1 MPNTPNSLMPF
12 FDCPVAKFGTW
23 LRQLKLTC
31 GNTCINSSLASAWGL
46 IKSLNVFDPGPGS
59 WATCAICRTFGET
72 GHSSPNRPPQDCRH
86 IDQTRQSRMDLG
98 QKKAINRVRCKLAY
112 TLHPGPGTNLT
123 TYDVKPVA
131 GADLQSP
138 MYQATLVTVLSDKV
152 YVGKLATDAPAAK
165 RSVAQVFLTAP
176 EVQAL
181 FDKIPPK
188 LSDIKS
194 KVRLDEMER
203 KRCKEHNAS
212 RAVRHE
218 IEFRRAD
225 AVLAVFR
232 EIGYRIDLWD
242 QLDELGPRSHRSGI
256 VRAASPREKRF

>member
-1 MPNTPNSLMPF
+1 MS
-12 FDCPVAKFGTW
+12 
-23 LRQLKLTC
+23 
-31 GNTCINSSLASAWGL
+31 
-46 IKSLNVFDPGPGS
+46 
-59 WATCAICRTFGET
+59 
-72 GHSSPNRPPQDCRH
+72 
-86 IDQTRQSRMDLG
+86 
-98 QKKAINRVRCKLAY
+98 
-112 TLHPGPGTNLT
+112 

-152 YVGKLATDAPAAK
+152 YVGKLATDEPAAK

-218 IEFRRAD
+218 VEFRRAD

-256 VRAASPREKRF
+256 VRAASPREKRCMDLID

>member
-1 MPNTPNSLMPF
+1 MCSIQDQDLGPSAPSAEDLERL
-12 FDCPVAKFGTW
+12 GI
-23 LRQLKLTC
+23 LRQIDPHRIADTLIRQGKAGWTWDKRKQSTVCAASLLTHY
-31 GNTCINSSLASAWGL
+31 T
-46 IKSLNVFDPGPGS
+46 
-59 WATCAICRTFGET
+59 
-72 GHSSPNRPPQDCRH
+72 
-86 IDQTRQSRMDLG
+86 LG
-98 QKKAINRVRCKLAY
+98 QVQ
-112 TLHPGPGTNLT
+112 NLT